1 MRPHT
6 QTNVRRVPQMS
17 TAKPHSGWPT
27 PACAASPAEGPPLL
41 FCDGFD
47 SSPED
52 GFAHGLWQWQRNQ
65 CVIVSFLRLFFVR
78 AIVKNALLLMPATVR
93 AADGCRSF
101 FSMPQPWNTTYITEW
116 PGCAL
121 PCTTGSHSDGRPIKY
136 GAAQHGDGEE
146 LPFRAVFIPKT
157 IGLPRQARDKHR
169 EKLRQ

>member
-65 CVIVSFLRLFFVR
+65 CVIVSFLRLIFVR
-78 AIVKNALLLMPATVR
+78 AIVKNALLLMPQLCAPSMGAGRSSPCRSRGTPHTSPSGPAAPYHAPLARTATADRSSTAPRSTETVR
-93 AADGCRSF
+93 NC
-101 FSMPQPWNTTYITEW
+101 
-116 PGCAL
+116 
-121 PCTTGSHSDGRPIKY
+121 
-136 GAAQHGDGEE
+136 
-146 LPFRAVFIPKT
+146 PFEPFLYQKR
-157 IGLPRQARDKHR
+157 
-169 EKLRQ
+169 